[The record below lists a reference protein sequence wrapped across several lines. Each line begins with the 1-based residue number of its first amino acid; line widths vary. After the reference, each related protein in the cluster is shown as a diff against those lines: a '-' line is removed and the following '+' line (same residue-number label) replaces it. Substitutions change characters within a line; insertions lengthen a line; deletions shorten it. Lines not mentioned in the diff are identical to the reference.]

1 MVGGNCPWVN
11 FPRRNCPGA
20 IIRGGTSIQE
30 AIIRG
35 VGGGAIFLEGNCPI
49 TDFKEQRPGA
59 DILLP
64 TFVPCGN

>member
-1 MVGGNCPWVN
+1 MGQFSAEKLSGGNYSWRGKH
-11 FPRRNCPGA
+11 PRGNYP
-20 IIRGGTSIQE
+20 RGG
-30 AIIRG
+30 
-35 VGGGAIFLEGNCPI
+35 GGGAIFLEGNCPI